1 MTSSSNSYKSLAK
14 SPKIINNWFGDISI
28 RNIILFI
35 LFIVLIVTIIYFNI
49 QSNDDIE
56 EFDTCS
62 SCY

>member
-1 MTSSSNSYKSLAK
+1 MKSSSNSYKSLAK

-35 LFIVLIVTIIYFNI
+35 LFIVLIITIIYLNI

-62 SCY
+62 TCS

>member
-1 MTSSSNSYKSLAK
+1 MKSSSNWYKPLAK

-35 LFIVLIVTIIYFNI
+35 LFIVLIMSIIYFNI
-49 QSNDDIE
+49 KSNDDIE

-62 SCY
+62 SCS

>member
-14 SPKIINNWFGDISI
+14 SPKIMNNTFGDMSI

-56 EFDTCS
+56 
-62 SCY
+62 